1 MSIRPNTVIV
11 IFGGLGVILAFSG
24 NFLPATFML
33 TIGAWWLI
41 GDIYNRIGDIY
52 NRIEEASHRNDKS

>member
-41 GDIYNRIGDIY
+41 GDIYNRI
-52 NRIEEASHRNDKS
+52 EEASHRNDKS